1 MSLNERPSSDRI
13 QIAFF
18 GKRNVGKSSLVNA
31 IASQELSIVS
41 DIKGTTTDPVS
52 KAMELLPLGPVVLID
67 TPGYDDKG
75 ALGKLRIKRTLKILD
90 KTDIAVLVAD
100 INKGLTS
107 VDYNFIESFK
117 AKEIPFIIV
126 LNKSDTAISEM
137 QLLENSI
144 AVSAKNRTNIHELK
158 EHIARLIKP
167 DAKKT
172 RLVGDLI
179 KKDDIIVLVT
189 PIDEGAPKGRIILPQ
204 QQTIRDILDTEAIS
218 VTVQPD
224 QLGFTLRNLNKK
236 PSLVI
241 CDSQVFDKVNKIVP
255 NDIPL
260 TSFSILMARY
270 KGFLNFAL
278 QGAYSINALK
288 NGDNVLICE
297 GCTHHRQCGDIGSVK
312 LPKLLKNFTGKDL
325 KIKNVSGTDFPEDLS
340 PYSLILH
347 CGGCMITDRE
357 IKERQK
363 LAKSQGIPMT
373 NYGVAIAYINGIL
386 ERSTEIFKI
395 KGDSNDI
402 K

>member
-373 NYGVAIAYINGIL
+373 NYGVAIAYMNGIL

>member
-1 MSLNERPSSDRI
+1 MSFNERPSSDRI

-41 DIKGTTTDPVS
+41 DVKGTTTDPVS

-75 ALGKLRIKRTLKILD
+75 ALGKLRVKRTLKILD
-90 KTDIAVLVAD
+90 KTNIAILVAD
-100 INKGLTS
+100 IKQGLTS
-107 VDYNFIESFK
+107 IDHKFIENFK
-117 AKEIPFIIV
+117 EKEIPFIIV

-144 AVSAKNRTNIHELK
+144 AVSAKNLTNIHELK
-158 EHIARLIKP
+158 EHIARLVKP
-167 DAKKT
+167 DLKKA
-172 RLVGDLI
+172 RIVGDLI
-179 KKDDIIVLVT
+179 KKDDIVVLVT
-189 PIDEGAPKGRIILPQ
+189 PIDAGAPKGRIILPQ
-204 QQTIRDILDTEAIS
+204 QQTIRDILDTEAIC

-224 QLGFTLRNLNKK
+224 QLSLALTSLGKK

-241 CDSQVFDKVNKIVP
+241 CDSQVFDIVNKIVP
-255 NDIPL
+255 HDIPL

-270 KGFLNFAL
+270 KGFLDFAL
-278 QGAYSINALK
+278 KGADFINKLK
-288 NGDNVLICE
+288 DGDNILICE
-297 GCTHHRQCGDIGSVK
+297 GCTHHRQCDDIGSVK
-312 LPKLLKNFTGKDL
+312 LPRLLKNFTGKDL
-325 KIKNVSGTDFPEDLS
+325 NITNVSGADFPKDLS
-340 PYSLILH
+340 SYSLILH

-363 LAKSQGIPMT
+363 LSASENVPMT
-373 NYGVAIAYINGIL
+373 NYGTAIAYMNGIL
-386 ERSTEIFKI
+386 DRSTEIFKI
-395 KGDSNDI
+395 KGA

>member
-107 VDYNFIESFK
+107 VDYNFMESFK

-288 NGDNVLICE
+288 SGDNVLICE

-347 CGGCMITDRE
+347 CGSCMITDRE

-373 NYGVAIAYINGIL
+373 NYGVAIAYMNGIL